1 MKKNKLNKI
10 PIVVQ
15 LYPQQVHEADLM
27 RELKIDKLNL
37 DREMRRQPSRYA
49 FWAALYSVVA
59 AKVAFLQEK
68 LERTEARLFIRYAK
82 AGVAKRVSDIKFHV
96 IRNSEYAELKSKLR
110 RWQDSERI
118 LKYSAMR
125 GFEQRTF
132 MLQALAANK
141 RREWDSE
148 VNTKKKHREED

>member
-1 MKKNKLNKI
+1 MKTNNLKKI
-10 PIVVQ
+10 PIIVQ

-37 DREMRRQPSRYA
+37 DRELRRQPARYA
-49 FWAALYSVVA
+49 FWAALYSAVA
-59 AKVAFLQEK
+59 ARVESLKEK
-68 LERTEARLFIRYAK
+68 LERVEANLFIKYAK
-82 AGVAKRVSDIKFHV
+82 SGVAKRVSDIKFHV
-96 IRNSEYAELKSKLR
+96 IRNPEYADLKSRLR
-110 RWQDSERI
+110 KWQDSERV

-132 MLQALAANK
+132 MLQAIAANK

-148 VNTKKKHREED
+148 ISAKKKREEE